1 MSLFQTFI
9 PIQFE
14 SDNKLSK
21 EQQKAFSAFLD
32 KKNIFITGP
41 GGTGKSQ
48 LIKYIYDYVL
58 KHTQKKIQVT
68 ALTGCAA
75 VLLNCNAKTL
85 HSWSGVGINLNR
97 PIDSIVKKIKTNYYA
112 KKMWYET
119 HILIV
124 DEVSMLSMKFFE
136 ILNSVGKKMR
146 KNLKPFGGI
155 QVIFSGDFFQLP
167 PVGNKEDPDS
177 CRFCFE
183 SPDWNEIF
191 EIQNQIIFKTV
202 FRQSEL
208 DFISILNQV
217 REGRLK
223 ASSVPILQNLVGK
236 TPPENLITEPTK
248 LLPTRYIVDKINKE
262 KMSLLEGK
270 QNTFKMIEVHPSVE
284 QIAKL
289 GNVSDND
296 LKFELQFLK
305 SSILCEEE
313 IHLKIGAQVMCIV
326 NITEENENSIKLC
339 NGSQG
344 IVTKFCSITSYP
356 FVKFNN
362 GVEMLMKPHTW
373 NSEKY
378 PILGISQVPLI
389 LAWAL
394 TIHKSQGSSLDIA
407 EIDVGSK
414 IFECGQTYVAL
425 SRVKSL
431 DGLILTGFD
440 VSKIKVNKKVVE
452 FYNLFKSLN

>member
-1 MSLFQTFI
+1 MSLFQTII
-9 PIQFE
+9 PIQFKT
-14 SDNKLSK
+14 DNKLSK
-21 EQQKAFSAFLD
+21 EQQKAFSSFIQKQNL
-32 KKNIFITGP
+32 FITGP

-48 LIKYIYDYVL
+48 LIKYIYDYIL
-58 KHTQKKIQVT
+58 KHTSKKIQVT

-85 HSWSGVGINLNR
+85 HSWSGVGIDLNK
-97 PIDSIVKKIKTNYYA
+97 PVDSIVKKIKTNYYA

-119 HILIV
+119 DILIV
-124 DEVSMLSMKFFE
+124 DEISMLSLKFFE

-183 SPDWNEIF
+183 SSQWNDIF
-191 EIQNQIIFKTV
+191 EVQNQIIFKTV

-208 DFISILNQV
+208 EFISILNQV

-223 ASSVPILQNLVGK
+223 SSSLPILQNLVGK
-236 TPPENLITEPTK
+236 SPPQNLITEPTK
-248 LLPTRYIVDKINKE
+248 LLPTRYVVDKINKE
-262 KMSLLEGK
+262 KMVQLEAK
-270 QNTFKMIEVHPSVE
+270 VKTFKME
-284 QIAKL
+284 QIHPTIEQRAKL

-296 LKFELQFLK
+296 IKFELQFLK
-305 SSILCEEE
+305 NSILCEEF
-313 IHLKIGAQVMCIV
+313 IDLKIGAQVMCIV
-326 NITEENENSIKLC
+326 NITDENENSIKLC

-344 IVTKFCSITSYP
+344 IVTKFCTITSYP

-373 NSEKY
+373 SSEKY

-440 VSKIKVNKKVVE
+440 VSKIKVNKKVVD
-452 FYNLFKSLN
+452 FYNTFQS